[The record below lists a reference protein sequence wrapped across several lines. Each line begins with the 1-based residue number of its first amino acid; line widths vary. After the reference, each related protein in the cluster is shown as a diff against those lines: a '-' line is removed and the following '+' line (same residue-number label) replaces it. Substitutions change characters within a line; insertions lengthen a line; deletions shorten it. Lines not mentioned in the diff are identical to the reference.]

1 MEWGHQEGKS
11 PPQPAAWCPP
21 SLALP
26 LVPGNGK
33 ILFKVFSLEVLF
45 SNTKCSK

>member
-26 LVPGNGK
+26 LVPGNGCLRQN
-33 ILFKVFSLEVLF
+33 IVQSLFFGSF
-45 SNTKCSK
+45 I